1 MSAAQKIVSIIVPVY
16 FNAESLPELHE
27 RICTL
32 EQSLL
37 QRGVGM
43 ELIMVDDG
51 SRDNSYEAMCAIRNQ
66 RPETRLIRLTRN
78 FGEQAAA
85 SVGFTHATG
94 DCVTVLS
101 ADLQEPP
108 EQIALMVDMW
118 LRGEKLV
125 FSHRRSRKDP
135 LLSRFFAGVHYWL
148 LSALVVKNYPEGGVG
163 MLLMDKSLLHY
174 VTSLGANVNYAL
186 YLFMLGFEAVVL
198 PYDREARK
206 HGKSRWTF
214 KRKFF
219 YFVDTVTGFSVTPLR
234 VVAGTGLVAAFASFA
249 YGLCAIVRGLWQGT
263 DLPAYVILV
272 ALLGFFF
279 GIVLLLLSI
288 IGEYL
293 WRIFAMLSRH
303 PKSVVLQSLMGPN
316 QR

>member
-135 LLSRFFAGVHYWL
+135 LLSRFFAGVHY
-148 LSALVVKNYPEGGVG
+148 
-163 MLLMDKSLLHY
+163 
-174 VTSLGANVNYAL
+174 
-186 YLFMLGFEAVVL
+186 
-198 PYDREARK
+198 
-206 HGKSRWTF
+206 
-214 KRKFF
+214 
-219 YFVDTVTGFSVTPLR
+219 
-234 VVAGTGLVAAFASFA
+234 
-249 YGLCAIVRGLWQGT
+249 
-263 DLPAYVILV
+263 
-272 ALLGFFF
+272 
-279 GIVLLLLSI
+279 
-288 IGEYL
+288 
-293 WRIFAMLSRH
+293 
-303 PKSVVLQSLMGPN
+303 
-316 QR
+316 